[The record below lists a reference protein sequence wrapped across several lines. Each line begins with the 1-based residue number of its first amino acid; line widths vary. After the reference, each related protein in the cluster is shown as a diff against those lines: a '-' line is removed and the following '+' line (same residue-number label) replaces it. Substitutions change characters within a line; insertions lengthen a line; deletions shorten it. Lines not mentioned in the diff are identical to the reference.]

1 MPGLRMSVRSSALF
15 IIRPQSWQRGMYFV
29 LLRGIDRLPGMDVSL
44 VWPVCGPFLI
54 HSLEARSADYGHL
67 LHSWSDSVYSA
78 SGYSSVSLVSAPFW
92 HAAGTR
98 TPGAARDTRLRRWQ
112 VGTLLEVF
120 LSMRAGR
127 RPFLAVTSAW
137 QSLAERSLPTLGMS
151 RHRFTGQGQ
160 EIWNAQVVTSLDENP
175 DNRDDQPQANRLLGL
190 SDGVIAIALTLLVL
204 QLKVPSAEQVV
215 HPDSAADLAAQ
226 LGKDSA
232 QLISYGI
239 SFYVI
244 AQFWLVH
251 RQVFGL
257 TAGHGEGLEWW
268 NFLFL
273 LTITIMPFTSTLLG
287 DFVNNPLAVDI
298 FAANLMI
305 ASLATQVMIIIGRRQ
320 GLIASGARARDER
333 IRAVVAP
340 VVLALSIGLSWWST
354 SAAMYSWILLAVAP
368 GIVSKWAARHRRW
381 S

>member
-1 MPGLRMSVRSSALF
+1 VPGLRMSVRSSALF

-29 LLRGIDRLPGMDVSL
+29 LLRGIDRPPSMDVSL

-78 SGYSSVSLVSAPFW
+78 SGYSSVSGFSAPFW
-92 HAAGTR
+92 HAAGAR

-112 VGTLLEVF
+112 VGTLLEAF
-120 LSMRAGR
+120 LSMPAGR

-137 QSLAERSLPTLGMS
+137 KSLAERSLPTLGMS
-151 RHRFTGQGQ
+151 RHRFTGRGQ

-175 DNRDDQPQANRLLGL
+175 DNRDDQPQANRLLSL

-257 TAGHGEGLEWW
+257 TGGHGKGLEWW

-368 GIVSKWAARHRRW
+368 AIVSKWAARHRRW